1 LTLDIGQGRQERP
14 PHKRFLQVLE
24 KAIIMGRELQKK
36 KKRSSIPKVRMKPKS
51 KRVNP
56 LGNAIIA
63 ANWYFSPHFSQ
74 RVFIALAKSQ
84 IPNMLTEHSTGTK
97 RRL

>member
-1 LTLDIGQGRQERP
+1 LTLDIGQAKKERL
-14 PHKRFLQVLE
+14 HHHRFLQALE
-24 KAIIMGRELQKK
+24 KVIIMGRELQKK

-63 ANWYFSPHFSQ
+63 ANWYFSPHISQ
-74 RVFIALAKSQ
+74 SVFIALVKPQ